1 MGNSTLLPIL
11 LLLWMLLALVFGSVG
26 VATTS
31 SDSRRFMLQEA
42 RHPETVEWMK
52 RVRRSIHEQPELKYE
67 EVKTSALIRAELDRM
82 GVEYEYPLATTGV
95 VAIVRGSRVSQDS
108 SPVVA
113 LRADMD
119 ALPIQ
124 ACTFLTVCFFSHIS
138 NGQLE

>member
-1 MGNSTLLPIL
+1 MANSIQLV
-11 LLLWMLLALVFGSVG
+11 MLLASVFGSFG

-31 SDSRRFMLQEA
+31 SESSRLMLQEA
-42 RHPETVEWMK
+42 RQPETVEWMK
-52 RVRRSIHEQPELKYE
+52 RVRRNIHEHPELKFE

-82 GVEYEYPLATTGV
+82 GVEYEYPLAKTGV
-95 VAIVRGSRVSQDS
+95 VAIVRGSRVSQD

-124 ACTFLTVCFFSHIS
+124 ANS
-138 NGQLE
+138 